1 MNIEQDV
8 VGMRLEMMCQR
19 RDYFKKMIGDWMMIS
34 AGDFVMLYEDFLVT
48 TGNEIIYDDPGDH
61 YGCARIIII
70 INIANGDSEE
80 YTIMSQR
87 GTGYAKVSPIVICK
101 ANGMTIEVD
110 ISQKS
115 DNDTASAPA

>member
-1 MNIEQDV
+1 MNIEH
-8 VGMRLEMMCQR
+8 GMDQKRLEMMCER
-19 RDYFKKMIGDWMMIS
+19 RDYFKKMIDDWMMIS
-34 AGDFVMLYEDFLVT
+34 AGDFVMMYEDFLIT
-48 TGNEIIYDDPGDH
+48 MGNEIIYDDPGDH
-61 YGCARIIII
+61 YGNARIII
-70 INIANGDSEE
+70 NLANGDSEE

-87 GTGYAKVSPIVICK
+87 GTGYARVSPIVISK

>member
-1 MNIEQDV
+1 MNIEQEM
-8 VGMRLEMMCQR
+8 GGKRFEMMRER

-61 YGCARIIII
+61 YGNARIII
-70 INIANGDSEE
+70 NLANGDSEE
-80 YTIMSQR
+80 YTITSQR
-87 GTGYAKVSPIVICK
+87 GTGYARVSPIVICK
-101 ANGMTIEVD
+101 ANGITTEVD